1 VAAFSTRGQPIRS
14 RRGRLDELT
23 RAVELALADDSDH
36 ARLVAGIVR
45 ELAEPSPRRNAVTL
59 LVTRHHDATAVRFHD
74 ASDRMYE
81 LDEPRHRLL
90 ARNAVRWSTMGG
102 DHGRTISF
110 EMTRRSAQDR
120 SDERAATSILDRP
133 ARLAR

>member
-1 VAAFSTRGQPIRS
+1 M
-14 RRGRLDELT
+14 T
-23 RAVELALADDSDH
+23 RAVELALADESSH

-45 ELAEPSPRRNAVTL
+45 ELAAPSPRRGAVTV
-59 LVTRHHDATAVRFHD
+59 LVTQHHDATAVRFHD
-74 ASDRMYE
+74 PSDCMND

-90 ARNAVRWSTMGG
+90 SQHAIRWSTMGG

-110 EMTRRSAQDR
+110 EMTRGSAPDH
-120 SDERAATSILDRP
+120 SDERTATSILDRP